1 MGDTVRGDTIRI
13 NGAGKYDTVDVEEFR
28 VNGTGKVAEDLYA
41 SHASVAGTAKVG
53 GRADVG
59 ELDIDGTAKIDGN
72 VRAET
77 IELDGTGKFRSDVA
91 ADSLTGDGTTKIGG
105 DASVDRLRSDG
116 TIKVSGNLDGHDV
129 ESDGTMKVGGSL
141 VASDASFDGTGK
153 VRGLT
158 DVTELSVDGT
168 GKFDDVNADT
178 LTGKGSFHAADVNA
192 RTFDLTL
199 GGDSS
204 ADSVRGTEVR
214 VRRRDSSS
222 AASLGKKLLNL
233 GGDDDPVFEVG
244 VVEGE
249 TVELD
254 ATRAETVV
262 GDHVTLGPDARVETV
277 YTDDLEDHADAH
289 VGDVRPR
296 DDY

>member
-1 MGDTVRGDTIRI
+1 MGNTFRGDTIRI
-13 NGAGKYDTVDVEEFR
+13 DGAGKYDTVDVEQFR

-41 SHASVAGTAKVG
+41 GDARIAGTAKVG

-59 ELDIDGTAKIDGN
+59 DLDVDGTVKIEGH

-77 IELDGTGKFRSDVA
+77 IELDGTGKFGGDVA
-91 ADSLTGDGTTKIGG
+91 ADSLSGDGTTKIGG
-105 DASVDRLRSDG
+105 DASVDHLRADG
-116 TIKVSGNLDGHDV
+116 TMKVGGNLDGHEV
-129 ESDGTMKVGGSL
+129 ESDGTMKVSGSL
-141 VASDASFDGTGK
+141 VASDARFDGTGK

-178 LTGKGSFHAADVNA
+178 LTGKGSFRAADVNA
-192 RTFDLTL
+192 GTFDLSL
-199 GGDSS
+199 GGDSA

-222 AASLGKKLLNL
+222 ASLGKKLLNL
-233 GGDDDPVFEVG
+233 SGDDPVFEVG

-262 GDHVTLGPDARVETV
+262 GERVTLGADADVETV
-277 YTDDLEDHADAH
+277 YTDSLDDHADAT

-296 DDY
+296 EEY